1 MAGGAADGL
10 YTYDIP
16 LADGGPR
23 VPDVEDLG
31 GVDIVNGTPPPTKG
45 ADRDADM
52 DNVQTQTLAGLCRM
66 TPTCRVSVEY
76 SGSYAVV
83 AVDAMGTAVAAG
95 AFSFTPNGTGDVT
108 MEWTACTLPP
118 QTRKPRVYIPDAVGH
133 GYAIAGVDEVRVYT
147 RNESGTATNLAF
159 IVEIF

>member
-52 DNVQTQTLAGLCRM
+52 DNVQTQTMAGLCRM

-76 SGSYAVV
+76 SAGYAVV

-108 MEWTACTLPP
+108 MEWTAGTLPP
-118 QTRKPRVYIPDAVGH
+118 QARKPRVYIPDAVGH

>member
-76 SGSYAVV
+76 SGNYAVV

-108 MEWTACTLPP
+108 MEWTAGTLPP
-118 QTRKPRVYIPDAVGH
+118 QARKPRVYIPDAVGH

>member
-31 GVDIVNGTPPPTKG
+31 GVDIVNGTPPPAKG

-52 DNVQTQTLAGLCRM
+52 DNVQTQTMAGLCRM

-76 SGSYAVV
+76 SAGYAVV

-108 MEWTACTLPP
+108 MEWTAGTLPP
-118 QTRKPRVYIPDAVGH
+118 QARKPRVYIPDAVGH